1 MIELTATHGDIWK
14 DCLPKLIGVVSEVI
28 KHKDFEEATRSSTLE
43 IITSLAEN
51 MAALLRK
58 NMTELQTQFFPA
70 IAQMMTEL
78 EHADDLP
85 AWYAEEDTELQTKND
100 PASVAAET
108 VQRISVY
115 LGPKTT
121 LACCSPLI

>member
-1 MIELTATHGDIWK
+1 MMPSLLDVVVAVLQQDETQGQASLEAMIELTATHGDIWK

-58 NMTELQTQFFPA
+58 NMTEL
-70 IAQMMTEL
+70 
-78 EHADDLP
+78 
-85 AWYAEEDTELQTKND
+85 
-100 PASVAAET
+100 
-108 VQRISVY
+108 
-115 LGPKTT
+115 
-121 LACCSPLI
+121 